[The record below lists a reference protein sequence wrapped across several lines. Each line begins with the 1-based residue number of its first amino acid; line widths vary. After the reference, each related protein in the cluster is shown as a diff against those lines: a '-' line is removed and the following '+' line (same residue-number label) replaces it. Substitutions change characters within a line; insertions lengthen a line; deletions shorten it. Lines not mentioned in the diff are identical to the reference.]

1 MRDDSGG
8 GLLLAVHGTNSCKW
22 VLRAHGDTAAMGWM
36 DAVNRICGGLYGGGG
51 IVPRSASLEVQNDV
65 IAHNVTMQHSK
76 SHNAPFTPASSTG
89 PQLVRANSISNGR
102 NYNGVATA
110 NGAMA
115 AAKREARMR
124 KEHQEYILKQQQ
136 LCEQRK
142 LEVAMRKEMEIFE
155 RGDGLASGKSHGQ
168 TGSDEDLL
176 RLEASKKL
184 RYMELPRA
192 SLGSVNS
199 TVRSPTLSDT
209 SSPASIGGRPLIQGS
224 ISQHSSSGE
233 ILGKHFQ
240 APLIPRAPSR
250 SKEHNHERE
259 ALMRQQHAE
268 YIKKQ
273 RTISEK
279 IRQEIAMKKAVEAF
293 QQKIVVDVRSSSPH
307 GSKVG
312 ALAGSKPDAEEAYLR
327 KEFAKLEGFLM

>member
-1 MRDDSGG
+1 MQRMIYSAALTGHFFKRTPQEATTVSTSTSSVLTSDSASAWTDQFLVFVAETAQLYAFAAPIASADATPVDHIAVMRCTRMRDDSGG

-51 IVPRSASLEVQNDV
+51 IVSRSASLEVQNDV

-155 RGDGLASGKSHGQ
+155 RGKWSGDGLASGKSHGQ

-176 RLEASKKL
+176 RLEASKL
-184 RYMELPRA
+184 LQF
-192 SLGSVNS
+192 
-199 TVRSPTLSDT
+199 LS
-209 SSPASIGGRPLIQGS
+209 
-224 ISQHSSSGE
+224 
-233 ILGKHFQ
+233 
-240 APLIPRAPSR
+240 
-250 SKEHNHERE
+250 
-259 ALMRQQHAE
+259 
-268 YIKKQ
+268 
-273 RTISEK
+273 
-279 IRQEIAMKKAVEAF
+279 
-293 QQKIVVDVRSSSPH
+293 
-307 GSKVG
+307 
-312 ALAGSKPDAEEAYLR
+312 
-327 KEFAKLEGFLM
+327 